1 MSLLKYM
8 GAALAVF
15 CCSMVHAGDFT
26 VTLEDYG
33 TVEVEYTGEVY
44 DSDVSRWDRIV
55 EIADGRTIILT
66 INSGGGS
73 AYGGLALYW
82 ALESYENLVTV
93 AGADYGAWSAAAIM
107 WTAGD
112 YCIIEAGGAVWFHS
126 AYCNWDPDP
135 LPMIGCDTT
144 HFQSELIRVLD
155 DAGYDGETFNWLLNV
170 RQMESGTDGWIG
182 STIAGWF
189 ERDTTDWTRWAFD
202 LGRILP

>member
-1 MSLLKYM
+1 MKKFMIGVSLM
-8 GAALAVF
+8 IAAL
-15 CCSMVHAGDFT
+15 CSSASAGDFR

-33 TVEVEYTGEVY
+33 TIEVEYTGEVY

-73 AYGGLALYW
+73 AYGGLDLYW
-82 ALESYENLVTV
+82 ALESYDNLVTI

-112 YCIIEAGGAVWFHS
+112 YRMVEAGGAVWFHS

-135 LPMIGCDTT
+135 QPNIGCDTRD
-144 HFQSELIRVLD
+144 FQDELIKVLD
-155 DAGYDGETFNWLLNV
+155 DAGYDGELFNFLLNM
-170 RQMESGTDGWIG
+170 RQLESGTDGWIG
-182 STIAGWF
+182 KTNKGWF
-189 ERDTTDWTRWAFD
+189 ERDTTDWTIWPFD
-202 LGRILP
+202 LKRILP

>member
-1 MSLLKYM
+1 MKQFMIGASLM
-8 GAALAVF
+8 IAVL
-15 CCSMVHAGDFT
+15 CSSASAGDFR

-33 TVEVEYTGEVY
+33 TIEVEYTGEVY

-73 AYGGLALYW
+73 AYGGLDLYW
-82 ALESYENLVTV
+82 ALEAYENLVTI

-112 YCIIEAGGAVWFHS
+112 YRMVEAGGAVWFHS

-135 LPMIGCDTT
+135 QPNIGCDTR
-144 HFQSELIRVLD
+144 HFQDELIKALD
-155 DAGYDGETFNWLLNV
+155 DAGFDGEIFNYLLNM
-170 RQMESGTDGWIG
+170 RQLESGTDGWIG
-182 STIAGWF
+182 KSNKGWF
-189 ERDTTDWTRWAFD
+189 ERDTTDWTIWPFD
-202 LGRILP
+202 LKRILP